1 MIQPELI
8 HIILR
13 FRTHQYV
20 LTADIAMMYRQIN
33 IHDSDK
39 DLQRMCWRK
48 DLNEEIKI
56 FTLNTVT
63 YGTSSAPF
71 LATRCLTQL
80 ADDKGENYPLA
91 KIALKNNFYIDDLLT
106 GSSTREQ
113 TLRLRHEL
121 MELLEKEKLP
131 LRKWRSNDPTM
142 LEDLQENK
150 YDSLMVLNKEEP
162 IKTLGLLWNSQEDTI
177 PYSL

>member
-131 LRKWRSNDPTM
+131 LRKWRPNHVRRSTRKQIRFSHGVKQRRTYQNVRSAMEFTRRH
-142 LEDLQENK
+142 
-150 YDSLMVLNKEEP
+150 
-162 IKTLGLLWNSQEDTI
+162 NSI
-177 PYSL
+177 